1 MTPLWI
7 CGLWVLLAKRHD
19 AKAKI
24 LYWFSI
30 CRHGNMKLHDVFFK
44 EAMFEYVV
52 KHAQT
57 ETAVFGAGCMARLS
71 ESRH

>member
-1 MTPLWI
+1 MH
-7 CGLWVLLAKRHD
+7 HD

-30 CRHGNMKLHDVFFK
+30 CRHGNMKLHDFMMFFFK

-57 ETAVFGAGCMARLS
+57 KTVVVGAGCMARLS

>member
-1 MTPLWI
+1 
-7 CGLWVLLAKRHD
+7 
-19 AKAKI
+19 
-24 LYWFSI
+24 
-30 CRHGNMKLHDVFFK
+30 MKLHDFMMFFFK

-57 ETAVFGAGCMARLS
+57 KTVVVGAGCMARLS